1 MDGKYLLFMPVQETA
16 LTGRL
21 ILLLQKR
28 KKKKEKRKRISRFQ
42 PMIPKTSFCEHIL
55 L

>member
-21 ILLLQKR
+21 ILLLQTR
-28 KKKKEKRKRISRFQ
+28 KKKEKRKRISRFQ
-42 PMIPKTSFCEHIL
+42 PIIPKTSFCEHIL